1 MPNLMER
8 VRRRLPSRRHAID
21 PFVTLELQARLTRL
35 ARELDDMGTGRTPL
49 FALAHHAEAATR
61 AYEMT
66 LAEACRLIGVPV
78 PEPPVPRES
87 RILLMAAELWRAG
100 WTW

>member
-1 MPNLMER
+1 MPSLIER
-8 VRRRLPSRRHAID
+8 VRRRVAPWRRQAPD
-21 PFVTLELQARLTRL
+21 PFATLELQTRLTRL
-35 ARELDDMGTGRTPL
+35 TQELDDLSSGRTKR

-66 LAEACRLIGVPV
+66 LAEACRLVGLDCPDADRPTRV
-78 PEPPVPRES
+78 
-87 RILLMAAELWRAG
+87 LLMEADLVRAG